1 MRITLVGHAA
11 LLIEA
16 GGFTILSDPWWRG
29 PCFGAQWWNYPPPH
43 LRVLEGMRLD
53 FIYISHGHH
62 DHFHPGTLKGLDRS
76 AKVLVSERTDLAPG
90 VSELGFDVIR
100 VPDREEHRL
109 GGDVAVRI
117 IHTHG
122 GDTLMAV
129 SDGKEVAL
137 NLNDA
142 LHSAP
147 RSVQDDFVATLRS
160 IYPRIDYVFCGYG
173 VASHFP
179 NCYVIPGKD
188 RVRTAQRRQRY
199 FNGQW
204 ARLVASLSPRFAFPF
219 AADVVFLEEDLFWV
233 NEPTHNAERPTALF
247 RQLYPKSLVQVR
259 DIGPGFALQDGSI
272 LREVLREPVSAA
284 KLRETY
290 ADAIERANRYG
301 AEDPAEVSEVFALL
315 EANLDTCRAYLESFP
330 DSYRFVIRFRQA
342 TEAVQVEKA
351 GGTVRLSLASLDA
364 ALAARPDLIYT
375 TRVSYLKWSLTRPHG
390 EEILFVGSGGIFEY
404 RDPARAR
411 NNLHRELMTL
421 LRRHAKAVPPRPRP
435 KPKLVAL
442 ARSAVKRLLGRHRPD
457 LYDLRTW
464 SVFTR

>member
-43 LRVLEGMRLD
+43 LRALEATRLD

-62 DHFHPGTLKGLDRS
+62 DHFHPGTLKALDRS
-76 AKVLVSERTDLAPG
+76 AKVLVSERTDLAPA

-100 VPDREEHRL
+100 VPDREEFHL
-109 GGDVAVRI
+109 GGGVTVRI
-117 IHTHG
+117 MHTHG

-129 SDGKEVAL
+129 SDGKEVIV

-147 RSVQDDFVATLRS
+147 KSVQDEFIATLRS

-188 RVRTAQRRQRY
+188 RVRTAQRRQHY

-204 ARLVASLSPRFAFPF
+204 ASLIASLNPRFAFPF

-233 NEPTHNAERPTALF
+233 NEPTHNSERPTDLF
-247 RQLYPKSLVQVR
+247 RQLYPESPVQVR
-259 DIGPGFALQDGSI
+259 DIGPGFTLQDGSI
-272 LREVLREPVSAA
+272 LREVLRHRISATR
-284 KLRETY
+284 LRETL
-290 ADAIERANRYG
+290 AEAIERANRYG
-301 AEDPAEVSEVFALL
+301 AEDRVDVREVLALL
-315 EANLDTCRAYLESFP
+315 EANLEGCRSFLESCRE
-330 DSYRFVIRFRQA
+330 SYRFVIRFRQA
-342 TEAVQVEKA
+342 AEAVQVVKEGRA
-351 GGTVRLSLASLDA
+351 IRLSLAPLGS
-364 ALAARPDLIYT
+364 ALAAQPDLIYT
-375 TRVSYLKWSLTRPHG
+375 TRLSYLKWSLTRPHG
-390 EEILFVGSGGIFEY
+390 AEVLFVGSGGIFEY
-404 RDPARAR
+404 LDRAQARK
-411 NNLHRELMTL
+411 NLHRELMML
-421 LRRHAKAVPPRPRP
+421 LRRHTKPVPPRPRAR
-435 KPKLVAL
+435 LVGL
-442 ARSAVKRLLGRHRPD
+442 GKSVVKRLLQRNQPD
-457 LYDLRTW
+457 LYDLGAW